1 MPFRK
6 TTALLTLTLTASF
19 SLVSCSFKAAPPAQ
33 RLNTPAHHASNG
45 MKFIKINK
53 LDAALQEFSIA
64 KELNFEFSA
73 AHAGTGLIQGFNG
86 EFTEGLASLGK
97 AWKYAA
103 TDEEKATA
111 KIFSMRFYIVAREN
125 SDKNWLAYV
134 EHNFNEAISIA
145 PGLSEPYF
153 YMGLAYKI
161 SSDFRRA
168 SEHFIKVIEIDRG
181 YVKEAEAEYSI
192 IGKIKK

>member
-1 MPFRK
+1 MLFKKRTAILAL
-6 TTALLTLTLTASF
+6 TTSIFLSSCASIIG
-19 SLVSCSFKAAPPAQ
+19 PPTPQ
-33 RLNTPAHHASNG
+33 LNTPSHHASNG
-45 MKFIKINK
+45 MKFLKINK
-53 LDAALQEFSIA
+53 LDAALREFSIA
-64 KELNFEFSA
+64 KQLNSKFSV

-86 EFTEGLASLGK
+86 EFKDGFASLEN
-97 AWKYAA
+97 AFEYAV
-103 TDEEKATA
+103 TNEEKATA
-111 KIFSMRFYIVAREN
+111 KIFLMRFYIVARDN
-125 SDKNWLAYV
+125 FDKNWLAYV
-134 EHNFNEAISIA
+134 EHNFNEAIAIA

-161 SSDFRRA
+161 ASDFRRA

>member
-1 MPFRK
+1 MLLK
-6 TTALLTLTLTASF
+6 NATAVSALTILFFLS
-19 SLVSCSFKAAPPAQ
+19 SCIPKIPLPTPK
-33 RLNTPAHHASNG
+33 LNSPAHHASNG
-45 MKFIKINK
+45 MKFLKINK
-53 LDAALQEFSIA
+53 LEAALQEFSIA
-64 KELNFEFSA
+64 KKLNPNFSI

-86 EFTEGLASLGK
+86 EFSEGFASLSSAFK
-97 AWKYAA
+97 HAS

-111 KIFSMRFYIVAREN
+111 KIFLMRFYIVAREN
-125 SDKNWLAYV
+125 FDKNWLAYV
-134 EHNFNEAISIA
+134 EDNFNEAIAIV
-145 PGLSEPYF
+145 PGSPEPYF

-181 YVKEAEAEYSI
+181 YVKEAETEYSI